1 MQRMKFPVVSSK
13 STKIILL
20 CLISFAINFAQL
32 LAGGKADE
40 GEANIKGV

>member
-1 MQRMKFPVVSSK
+1 MQRMKFPVISSK
-13 STKIILL
+13 STKIIL